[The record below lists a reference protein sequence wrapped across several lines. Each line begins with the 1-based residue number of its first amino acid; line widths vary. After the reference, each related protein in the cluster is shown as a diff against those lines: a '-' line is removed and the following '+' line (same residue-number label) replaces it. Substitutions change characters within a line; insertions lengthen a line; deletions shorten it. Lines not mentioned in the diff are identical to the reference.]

1 MTQPLLV
8 PRKLKPLLIKIF
20 GALPILQDPDTS
32 QVSPSILKTEEAAC
46 NPVMSPGFRSAF
58 WRPPLPPPQVQVRL
72 PLPPYFGHCMPRWC
86 MPRPM
91 VSPFPC
97 GESPCFLD
105 SSSDSSLGDSQDPDL
120 DSLTPVQSPLPVP
133 GASGPGLSNSFIVSQ
148 TTVEIHS
155 PSGPSVDSP
164 T

>member
-1 MTQPLLV
+1 
-8 PRKLKPLLIKIF
+8 
-20 GALPILQDPDTS
+20 
-32 QVSPSILKTEEAAC
+32 
-46 NPVMSPGFRSAF
+46 MSPGFHSAF

-97 GESPCFLD
+97 GESPYSLD
-105 SSSDSSLGDSQDPDL
+105 SSSDSSLEDSQDPDL
-120 DSLTPVQSPLPVP
+120 DSLTTVQSPLPVP

-155 PSGPSVDSP
+155 LSGPSADSSTLP
-164 T
+164 PCPAGSAGASPPSAPLEEGTDSDSSFASFTTPETGPFHFST